1 MHKTNYPS
9 ITKFQQLV
17 ELKDYRKPTKSD
29 QERVRALRPQTGR
42 ALPVR
47 PGHSHRSGSG
57 LSHLQKTNASHRRTC
72 SGTPALL
79 PMSHPF
85 QLRQARPTEI
95 VIGARPTLL
104 SQLPQQTQM
113 DCLVR
118 QLGPFSTAASTT
130 RPLAATQHDRKT
142 ATDSP
147 DFVSSKPL
155 VPKAKGKGVPPG
167 SFNP

>member
-1 MHKTNYPS
+1 MNKTNYPS

-104 SQLPQQTQM
+104 SQLSQQ
-113 DCLVR
+113 LKR
-118 QLGPFSTAASTT
+118 TALSAGWNRS
-130 RPLAATQHDRKT
+130 PLPAQPHVLLATTQHDRKSS
-142 ATDSP
+142 TDSP
-147 DFVSSKPL
+147 DFVSSKSL
-155 VPKAKGKGVPPG
+155 VPKAKGKGVSPG